1 MGTDFRRDDR
11 PTTPDYRPDYR
22 LDYRLPTTDYR
33 LPRAAL
39 VSVTPIGSDSAGRE
53 AASTV
58 ARCAATIV
66 ESACTLSD
74 ASPPPWISAESAPMQ
89 PSAARIGATSAPG
102 LPPGRA
108 STICICPVR

>member
-1 MGTDFRRDDR
+1 MMGSGGNRQWE
-11 PTTPDYRPDYR
+11 
-22 LDYRLPTTDYR
+22 PTTDYR
-33 LPRAAL
+33 LTIDSTIDHRLLTIDYPRAAL